1 MITLAT
7 IDALKREIMDPNAG
21 SVNFNAVLPEVEIAG
36 KMAEMAEST
45 ALITLM
51 GNAGLHMHELAGTLR
66 RNIRKATA
74 RIAFRRREAV
84 CPAYARNDAT
94 MGPNDAHM
102 PALLLQWH
110 RESVQLYVSHL
121 FDSIVYITLY
131 HYILKY
137 YE

>member
-7 IDALKREIMDPNAG
+7 IDAMKREIMDPNAG

-36 KMAEMAEST
+36 KMTEMAEST
-45 ALITLM
+45 ALIALM
-51 GNAGLHMHELAGTLR
+51 GNAGLHMHELADTLR

-74 RIAFRRREAV
+74 RIAFRRREAA

-110 RESVQLYVSHL
+110 TESVQLYVSHL
-121 FDSIVYITLY
+121 SHSISLYITLY
-131 HYILKY
+131 
-137 YE
+137 